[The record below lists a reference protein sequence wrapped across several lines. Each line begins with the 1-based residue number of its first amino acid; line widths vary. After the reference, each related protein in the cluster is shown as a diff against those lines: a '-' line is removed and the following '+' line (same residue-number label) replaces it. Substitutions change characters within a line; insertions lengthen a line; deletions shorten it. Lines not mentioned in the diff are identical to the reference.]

1 MFLRNSNGTVPT
13 VRLAV
18 LGLLMITWLRGV
30 AVAEPVATPTPSHD
44 PNVATRSP
52 WIDHSPAPVLAE
64 HAPEDA
70 SPKDYRLESGLAVA
84 GIYAGFSVWAYI
96 AWYRNHPEHNH
107 SASDVDWLGI
117 DESQVGGD
125 GWLGK
130 KTYAGGADKL
140 GHAWATMVLA
150 RGGTAALRAGGWNR
164 TRSALVSAALA
175 DALFFAVEVKDYYY
189 YEFSPGDFTF
199 DTIGALAA
207 IALDLSPRLDELLDF
222 RVEWWPSPQYRF
234 NLTDPN
240 SPCEKRMPGQPSC
253 SRWNVAEDYSGERYL
268 VALHLG
274 AIQPIR
280 DFSKWSKFVD
290 VDVGFASR
298 NYKPPPTLDP
308 NALKTQT
315 LSFGVSLNAQGV
327 IDALLPQPSKLR
339 KAGHGFTE
347 VLTPPLTLGTGI
359 QRSTATA
366 NTGGA

>member
-1 MFLRNSNGTVPT
+1 MSPF
-13 VRLAV
+13 
-18 LGLLMITWLRGV
+18 
-30 AVAEPVATPTPSHD
+30 
-44 PNVATRSP
+44 SP
-52 WIDHSPAPVLAE
+52 WIDHSPTPILAE
-64 HAPEDA
+64 PAPNDD
-70 SPKDYRLESGLAVA
+70 SHKDYRLQSGLAVA

-96 AWYRNHPEHNH
+96 AWYRNHPEDKMH
-107 SASDVDWLGI
+107 
-117 DESQVGGD
+117 VGGD
-125 GWLGK
+125 GWLGV

-164 TRSALVSAALA
+164 TRSALVSALLS
-175 DALFFAVEVKDYYY
+175 DALFFAVEMKDYYY

-207 IALDLSPRLDELLDF
+207 IAFDLSPRLDELLDF
-222 RVEWWPSPQYRF
+222 RVEWWPSAQYRY
-234 NLTDPN
+234 NLVDPS
-240 SPCEKRMPGQPSC
+240 SPCEKRTPGQPTC

-268 VALHLG
+268 IALHLG
-274 AIQPIR
+274 AIKPIR
-280 DFSKWSKFVD
+280 DFTKWSKYID

-315 LSFGVSLNAQGV
+315 LSFGVTLNAQGV
-327 IDALLPQPSKLR
+327 IDALLPHESKLR

-347 VLTPPLTLGTGI
+347 VLTPPLTIGTGI
-359 QRSTATA
+359 QRATMTA